1 MKVII
6 IRHGKVNYKWSKWCT
21 SDEFDKECS
30 DYDNAPLEHM
40 EQDIPKTVYENIYIS
55 TLSRSKNTAI
65 SLFGE
70 GNLIQTE
77 WIDEVPLKSS
87 LCTKKRLPLWFW
99 NLTGRLQWF
108 FNNSRQ
114 IEGRLCTENRA
125 RKFVE
130 MLCKEEI
137 DSAVVT
143 HGFYMHMLLREL
155 KRAGFRTDRLH
166 AYYKN
171 GKGIMAEK

>member
-1 MKVII
+1 MKIII

-40 EQDIPKTVYENIYIS
+40 EQDSHKTTYEHIYTS
-55 TLSRSKNTAI
+55 TLPRSKNTAI

-70 GNLIQTE
+70 KNLIQTE

-87 LCTKKRLPLWFW
+87 LYTKVRLPLWFW

-130 MLCKEEI
+130 MLCKDEI

-143 HGFYMHMLLREL
+143 HGFYMHTLLREL
-155 KRAGFRTDRLH
+155 KLA
-166 AYYKN
+166 
-171 GKGIMAEK
+171 KGCQEKLY